1 MNVWEVDPHNW
12 RFCIVVAIW
21 KTLRVF
27 PLSKITANSVSAYY
41 SNNALEKLFARIENI
56 CCCIAPWHDVNKVLT
71 ENTPL
76 AYLTGEARLAPTVAL
91 LARIRNATLF
101 FALKGQYNLAQGS
114 ALGDHVPLICA
125 L

>member
-27 PLSKITANSVSAYY
+27 PLSKITANSVSVYY

-56 CCCIAPWHDVNKVLT
+56 CCCIVPWHDVNKVLT
-71 ENTPL
+71 EN
-76 AYLTGEARLAPTVAL
+76 APTA
-91 LARIRNATLF
+91 
-101 FALKGQYNLAQGS
+101 Y
-114 ALGDHVPLICA
+114 
-125 L
+125 